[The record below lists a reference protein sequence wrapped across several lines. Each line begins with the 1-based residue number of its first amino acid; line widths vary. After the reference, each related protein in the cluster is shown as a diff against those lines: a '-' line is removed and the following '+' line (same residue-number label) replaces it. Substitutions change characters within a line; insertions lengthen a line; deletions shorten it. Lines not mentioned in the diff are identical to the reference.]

1 MVHALRHST
10 ALLFHT
16 QVRGCRMLIF
26 GKRFSFWSLGGRCWS
41 SPWEALSCRSPP
53 PCRHH
58 LECTRPSQTR
68 RAECDLPAIFIASR
82 VVSGRQAP
90 CVLLNTGV
98 LSTDMCLEKVTP
110 ITSHAR
116 FFGDEEKVGACKN
129 LPHPASTRHRT
140 HTSHVGPRA
149 IYGSS
154 HSGSVG
160 LRPRPRQALCHHG
173 A

>member
-1 MVHALRHST
+1 MVHALRHSS

-26 GKRFSFWSLGGRCWS
+26 GKRFSFWSLGGRFWS
-41 SPWEALSCRSPP
+41 SPWGALSCRSPP
-53 PCRHH
+53 SYRHH
-58 LECTRPSQTR
+58 LEYTRPSQTR

-116 FFGDEEKVGACKN
+116 FFGARKKCVQ
-129 LPHPASTRHRT
+129 ASHLSPLCGRFHCSPGR
-140 HTSHVGPRA
+140 SPWNDLA
-149 IYGSS
+149 
-154 HSGSVG
+154 GSVRV
-160 LRPRPRQALCHHG
+160 LS
-173 A
+173 